1 MNRDVTKTG
10 GGGVVAIPRISPQLR
25 KILNHREVIAS
36 YGGDAGTDG
45 GGEFRRGPWIKPDW
59 VDGRERD
66 EAKAALPAFEHMA
79 GPAPEQAMLDFLN
92 FIWLTTKHSSDL
104 TWQGVCVAYPR
115 VLRQFP
121 AYCWRPEKLG
131 LAPHAFPTWFPTA
144 GELAAFLMPDKVWIE
159 EEIAGLRGV
168 AEANVNSNATAG
180 ARPSGKLR
188 PWAEGGSEDNARWNR
203 EQADRERK
211 ELIEIMRKRDEE
223 AGLKPADAVVPA
235 RLPGEGDKAYVG
247 RLVAHTRDQID
258 LGARARRL
266 DEARQRNAA
275 DAAVKSAY
283 RKTGIEPKDVREAQ
297 TASETARNTMS
308 GGGP

>member
-1 MNRDVTKTG
+1 MNRDVTKKG
-10 GGGVVAIPRISPQLR
+10 GCGVVAVPKISPHLR

-45 GGEFRRGPWIKPDW
+45 GGEFRRGPWIKPDA
-59 VDGRERD
+59 VDIRERD
-66 EAKAALPAFEHMA
+66 EARAALPAFEHLA
-79 GPAPEQAMLDFLN
+79 EPVPEQAMLDFLN

-104 TWQGVCVAYPR
+104 TWQGVCLAYPR

-121 AYCWRPEKLG
+121 AYCWRPEKLD

-168 AEANVNSNATAG
+168 AEANINPNAT

-188 PWAEGGSEDNARWNR
+188 PWAEGGAEDNARWNR

-211 ELIEIMRKRDEE
+211 ELIEIMRKRDEA
-223 AGLKPADAVVPA
+223 AGRVEQPGEWD
-235 RLPGEGDKAYVG
+235 RLPGEDAHAFIDRIGDKRRAMQDAITKRMKGGMRMKPKGADKPVPPPTPETMKAAY
-247 RLVAHTRDQID
+247 
-258 LGARARRL
+258 
-266 DEARQRNAA
+266 
-275 DAAVKSAY
+275 DA
-283 RKTGIEPKDVREAQ
+283 TGIKPKDVRESQPAD
-297 TASETARNTMS
+297 A
-308 GGGP
+308 GPSP